1 MCHDKTRKTYERACL
16 VVGAWGHE
24 VQRLGMIN
32 DTEDIMG
39 LFLGKL
45 YSLRDHYLIP
55 PNIDFKLFL
64 IRDFQHLEIQF
75 MSQCSIVVQCM

>member
-1 MCHDKTRKTYERACL
+1 
-16 VVGAWGHE
+16 
-24 VQRLGMIN
+24 MIN

-45 YSLRDHYLIP
+45 YSLRDHYFIP
-55 PNIDFKLFL
+55 PIIDFKLFL